1 MKLKPFDFDE
11 WNKDRNQN
19 IYMRCGKKINKFTY
33 FDLEESP
40 FIKKTRPVFIGVMQ
54 GAASLSAWDING
66 RANEEAETYNDLMLV
81 EKDVQEDSWNDVEE
95 FIKERIQLYGAY
107 SERDT
112 YENSCTNYGSI
123 CNEYKEILEFIKTK
137 RSE

>member
-1 MKLKPFDFDE
+1 MKLKPFNFDE

-19 IYMRCGKKINKFTY
+19 IYMRCGKKINQFTY

-66 RANEEAETYNDLMLV
+66 RTNEEAETYNDLML
-81 EKDVQEDSWNDVEE
+81 ED
-95 FIKERIQLYGAY
+95 K
-107 SERDT
+107 
-112 YENSCTNYGSI
+112 
-123 CNEYKEILEFIKTK
+123 
-137 RSE
+137 